1 MARDLH
7 MTVAMMLKNMTQKE
21 LCYWIAYHNL
31 ENQEYD
37 EKKEQGRQKVENVK
51 TASAPRKS
59 VTQKQKD
66 AAMLSQLLAL
76 AGQKND

>member
-1 MARDLH
+1 
-7 MTVAMMLKNMTQKE
+7 MLKNMTQKE

-51 TASAPRKS
+51 TASAPKKD
-59 VTQKQKD
+59 VTQKEKD
-66 AAMLSQLLAL
+66 AAMLSQLLEL
-76 AGQKND
+76 AAVKDAFEEGGDAS